1 MQVPTFRN
9 APQTRPS
16 VPVPT
21 AGQSSKSALS
31 LVRSWYCRRYDTL
44 STVFELWI
52 TGRAPPFCTARAA
65 DQEAR
70 MTASRQPS
78 ANTSPLTSN
87 QHYSGNAESSKE
99 TMTSL
104 PNTGSDPAA
113 QDMSPEEI
121 QAVID
126 RILSKD
132 VPAKRVP
139 AAGGDGKALF
149 GRAQALSRLDEEHG
163 LYDGDQQDLEERRA
177 LRRTAGMSTEL
188 EDVTEVEYRQLRLE
202 RVVLAG
208 LWSEGTLADAENS
221 LRELAALAE
230 TAGSEVLDGLVQRRA
245 KPDPGT
251 FLGSGK
257 ALELKE
263 IVMATG
269 ADTVVVDAE
278 LAPSQRR
285 GLEDIVKVKVIDR
298 TALILD
304 IFAQHAKSREGKAQ
318 VELAQL
324 EYLLPR
330 LRGWGESMSRQA
342 GGQVGGAGAGMG
354 SRGPGETK
362 IELDRR
368 RIRTRMA
375 KLRREITAMKPARET
390 KRANR
395 RRNSVPSV
403 AIAGYTNAGKSSLL
417 NRLTDAGVLVENALF
432 ATLDPTV
439 RKAETA
445 DGLGYTLADTVGF
458 VRSLPT
464 QLVEAFRSTLEE
476 VADADLI
483 LHVVDVSHPDPE
495 GQIAAVRKVFS
506 EVDARKVQEI
516 IVLNKADAADPFV
529 VERLKQREPRH
540 VVVSARTGEGIA
552 ELLKQISD
560 SIPRPSVKLELL
572 IPYSRGDVISKLHDT
587 DAEILSLDHGEDGT
601 RAVVMVREGLA
612 AELESFVSND

>member
-1 MQVPTFRN
+1 MTTDSKGQP
-9 APQTRPS
+9 
-16 VPVPT
+16 
-21 AGQSSKSALS
+21 AG
-31 LVRSWYCRRYDTL
+31 
-44 STVFELWI
+44 
-52 TGRAPPFCTARAA
+52 
-65 DQEAR
+65 
-70 MTASRQPS
+70 
-78 ANTSPLTSN
+78 
-87 QHYSGNAESSKE
+87 
-99 TMTSL
+99 
-104 PNTGSDPAA
+104 DPE
-113 QDMSPEEI
+113 MSQEEI

-132 VPAKRVP
+132 Q
-139 AAGGDGKALF
+139 AARTKTGSGLS
-149 GRAQALSRLDEEHG
+149 GRAQALSDMDAEHSEF
-163 LYDGDQQDLEERRA
+163 DGDQQDLEERRA
-177 LRRTAGMSTEL
+177 LRRVAGLSTEL

-208 LWSEGTLADAENS
+208 VWSEGTAEDADNS
-221 LRELAALAE
+221 LHELAALAE
-230 TAGSEVLDGLVQRRA
+230 TAGSEVLDGVVQRRL

-257 ALELKE
+257 AQELRD

-269 ADTVVVDAE
+269 ADTVIVDSE

-342 GGQVGGAGAGMG
+342 GGRVGAAGGGIG

-368 RIRTRMA
+368 RIRARMA
-375 KLRREITAMKPARET
+375 KLRREIKAMQPARET

-395 RRNSVPSV
+395 KRNAVPSV
-403 AIAGYTNAGKSSLL
+403 AIVGYTNAGKSSLL
-417 NRLTDAGVLVENALF
+417 NRLTNAGVLVENALF

-439 RKAETA
+439 RHATTA
-445 DGLGYTLADTVGF
+445 DGLGYTLTDTVGF

-476 VADADLI
+476 AADADLI
-483 LHVVDVSHPDPE
+483 LHVVDASHPDPE
-495 GQIAAVRKVFS
+495 GQIAAVRKVLA
-506 EVDARKVQEI
+506 EVDARRIPEI
-516 IVLNKADAADPFV
+516 IVLNKADVADPFTL
-529 VERLKQREPRH
+529 ERLRLREKHH
-540 VVVSARTGEGIA
+540 VVVSARTGQGIDQ
-552 ELLKQISD
+552 LLQAISD
-560 SIPRPSVKLELL
+560 GIPRPRVRMELL
-572 IPYSRGDVISKLHDT
+572 VPYDRGDVVSRLHEP
-587 DAEILSLDHGEDGT
+587 DAEILTMEHLENGT
-601 RAVVMVREGLA
+601 RLAVMVREGLA
-612 AELESFVSND
+612 AELEPFTFHG